1 MTDQEWL
8 ELYIQQVS
16 GVAGTVHRREPGGLR
31 LTASRN
37 IPPRV
42 CEIVAWVPDGKGMA
56 GQALV
61 TAQPVTTCN
70 LKDDPSAAVRPG
82 ARAVDAQAA
91 VALPVFSADGEVIA
105 VIGVAW
111 PDSRDFSPA
120 DVEDL
125 QRSAS
130 LPL

>member
-8 ELYIQQVS
+8 EQYIQQVS

-31 LTASRN
+31 LTGSRN

-91 VALPVFSADGEVIA
+91 VALPVFSADGAVIA
-105 VIGVAW
+105 VVGVAW
-111 PDSRDFSPA
+111 PDSRDFSRA
-120 DVEDL
+120 DIEDL
-125 QRSAS
+125 QRTAS
-130 LPL
+130 LLL